1 MLLEERV
8 DAPASTAPP
17 SPAPPGQGRPRV
29 PGLALLLGGCVAL
42 AALSLLTPSAPTY
55 DPWSWIVWGREI
67 TQLDL
72 STTAGPSWK
81 PLPVLFT
88 AVFALFGDAA
98 PDLWLVVARAGA
110 LAGLLAAFS
119 AARRLG
125 GGVPGGVAAAAA
137 LALAPWY
144 LRNAAMGNSE
154 PLLVA
159 LLLGALDRHLAGDR
173 RAAFGLGV
181 AAALLRPE
189 AWPFLGLYGLWLL
202 AKRLMAPVAVVGAG
216 AFVLALWTLP
226 EGWGSGDFLRAA
238 HRAQEPNANAA
249 TFADDPVLELLR
261 DAADMLTVP
270 VLAGLALAIVMALR
284 HRRRLPVLLTLAL
297 AVGWL
302 AVVVVMTADGGF
314 SGNQRYLIPPV
325 ALAIVAAGAG
335 AGWGVARLTARAGHA
350 RALTAIAAALLGA
363 AFLAPSLSSVG
374 RTTDSIRYQAQLADS
389 LPGLVEQAGGA
400 ERLRACG
407 TPYTGPFLVPV
418 VAWNLGV
425 HTSAVALAPERPGV
439 VFRVKTLT
447 RSRPTP
453 SLRGLSDIATLALN
467 DRWRIVAACAA

>member
-8 DAPASTAPP
+8 DAPASAAPP
-17 SPAPPGQGRPRV
+17 SPAPRGQGRPRV
-29 PGLALLLGGCVAL
+29 PVVALLLGGCVVL

-98 PDLWLVVARAGA
+98 PDLWLVAARAGA

-202 AKRLMAPVAVVGAG
+202 AKRLMTPAVVVGAG
-216 AFVLALWTLP
+216 ALVLALWTLP

-249 TFADDPVLELLR
+249 TFAEDPVLELLR

-284 HRRRLPVLLTLAL
+284 HRRLPVLLTLAL
-297 AVGWL
+297 AAGWL

-335 AGWGVARLTARAGHA
+335 AGWAVGQLTARAA
-350 RALTAIAAALLGA
+350 RPALTAIAAVALGA
-363 AFLAPSLSSVG
+363 AFLAPSLSSVE
-374 RTTDSIRYQAQLADS
+374 RTTDSIRYQAQLSDS
-389 LPGLVEQAGGA
+389 LPGLVERAGGA

-407 TPYTGPFLVPV
+407 KPYTGPFLVPV
-418 VAWNLGV
+418 VAWNLGT
-425 HTSAVALAPERPGV
+425 HTSAVGLAPERPGV

-447 RSRPTP
+447 RSRPVP
-453 SLRGLSDIATLALN
+453 SLRGLSGGDVATLALN